1 MILTD
6 SSLYTLMLAL
16 AVLALSAGTL
26 LYWINEPEKVK
37 GAGRF
42 AFKLILRLLS
52 YPLCVVLITL
62 MFAGLYLATIVS
74 YTVRRV
80 GSKPTTGF
88 RLKASFDD

>member
-52 YPLCVVLITL
+52 YPVTVVSIIVTFILMMMFTVIAYTL
-62 MFAGLYLATIVS
+62 H
-74 YTVRRV
+74 RV
-80 GSKPTTGF
+80 NGEHVNYKVKVT
-88 RLKASFDD
+88 FD

>member
-1 MILTD
+1 MLTLSIL
-6 SSLYTLMLAL
+6 
-16 AVLALSAGTL
+16 VLISGAL

-37 GAGRF
+37 GAGWS

-88 RLKASFDD
+88 RLRASFDD

>member
-6 SSLYTLMLAL
+6 SALQTLMLAL
-16 AVLALSAGTL
+16 SLLALSAGTL

-42 AFKLILRLLS
+42 AFKLILGLLS
-52 YPLCVVLITL
+52 YPLCVVIITA
-62 MFAGLYLATIVS
+62 MFAGIYLATIVS

-80 GSKPTTGF
+80 GSKPTSGF
-88 RLKASFDD
+88 SLKASFDD